1 MADLVV
7 PALGESITEAVVSS
21 WLKQVGDAVAADET
35 IAELETDKITVQLP
49 SPVAGVLAEQK
60 VPVGATVRVGD
71 VIGAVEAGAARAQP
85 PAQAAPGASA
95 ASAASAPAVPASATS
110 SAQPASAR
118 PATRQPAAAAPGT
131 ASAAVAIPVA
141 AQAPAPASAPVAASA
156 ASAAASVSA
165 SAAPAAKPSNGDGL
179 DKSALLR
186 LTPSQRATAREA
198 GSMPQRAAAAPAAG
212 AAAPAGP
219 SIEDRLAQVDPRDE
233 VVPMSPLRRRVAE
246 RLVQAQHEAASLTTF
261 NEVDMT
267 QIIDLRARYK
277 DSFEKSHG
285 VKLGFMSFFVKAC
298 VAACKA
304 FPGVNAE
311 VIGGNIVY
319 KKHYD
324 FGIAVSAPKGLVVP
338 VLRDCDALSF
348 AGVERG
354 ILTLADKARTG
365 KLALPELSGG
375 TFSITNGG
383 IYGSMMSTPLLN
395 YPQTGILGMHNIV
408 KRAVVAGEEV
418 KVRPMMYV
426 ALSYDHRVVDGRE
439 AVSFLVAVKER
450 LEAPDR
456 LLLEV

>member
-7 PALGESITEAVVSS
+7 PPLGESITEAVVSV
-21 WLKQVGDAVAADET
+21 WLKQVGDPVAADEPV
-35 IAELETDKITVQLP
+35 AELETDKVTVQLP

-60 VPVGATVRVGD
+60 VQAGATVKVADVVGT
-71 VIGAVEAGAARAQP
+71 ITAGALTKVAVP
-85 PAQAAPGASA
+85 VPGPGAAATSALSADGSAGTA
-95 ASAASAPAVPASATS
+95 ASAMATTPPAGRAASQAQTAQVAPPEPAAPPPPASPPSAQSAPAAGA
-110 SAQPASAR
+110 
-118 PATRQPAAAAPGT
+118 G
-131 ASAAVAIPVA
+131 
-141 AQAPAPASAPVAASA
+141 
-156 ASAAASVSA
+156 
-165 SAAPAAKPSNGDGL
+165 KSNGHGEPL
-179 DKSALLR
+179 DKAQLLR
-186 LTPSQRATAREA
+186 LTPSQRVHAREVGSIPHPAA
-198 GSMPQRAAAAPAAG
+198 GPAAPAAPG
-212 AAAPAGP
+212 PSPGP

-233 VVPMSPLRRRVAE
+233 VVAMSPLRKRVAE

-267 QIIDLRARYK
+267 AVMELRSKYK
-277 DSFEKSHG
+277 DSFDKTHG

-298 VAACKA
+298 VAACRA

-311 VIGGNIVY
+311 VVGGNIVY

-324 FGIAVSAPKGLVVP
+324 FGIAVSTPKGLVVP

-348 AGVERG
+348 AGIEQG
-354 ILTLADKARTG
+354 ILALADKARGG
-365 KLALPELSGG
+365 KLALADLSGG

-408 KRAVVAGEEV
+408 RRAVVIGDEI

-450 LEAPDR
+450 LEAPER
-456 LLLEV
+456 LLLEA

>member
-1 MADLVV
+1 
-7 PALGESITEAVVSS
+7 
-21 WLKQVGDAVAADET
+21 
-35 IAELETDKITVQLP
+35 
-49 SPVAGVLAEQK
+49 
-60 VPVGATVRVGD
+60 
-71 VIGAVEAGAARAQP
+71 
-85 PAQAAPGASA
+85 
-95 ASAASAPAVPASATS
+95 
-110 SAQPASAR
+110 
-118 PATRQPAAAAPGT
+118 
-131 ASAAVAIPVA
+131 
-141 AQAPAPASAPVAASA
+141 
-156 ASAAASVSA
+156 
-165 SAAPAAKPSNGDGL
+165 
-179 DKSALLR
+179 
-186 LTPSQRATAREA
+186 
-198 GSMPQRAAAAPAAG
+198 
-212 AAAPAGP
+212 
-219 SIEDRLAQVDPRDE
+219 
-233 VVPMSPLRRRVAE
+233 
-246 RLVQAQHEAASLTTF
+246 
-261 NEVDMT
+261 
-267 QIIDLRARYK
+267 
-277 DSFEKSHG
+277 
-285 VKLGFMSFFVKAC
+285 MSFFVKAC

-311 VIGGNIVY
+311 VIGGSIVY

-383 IYGSMMSTPLLN
+383 IFGSMMSTPLLN

-408 KRAVVAGEEV
+408 KRAVVVGEEV

-450 LEAPDR
+450 LETPDR

>member
-1 MADLVV
+1 MRRMADLVV
-7 PALGESITEAVVSS
+7 PALGESITEAVVSV
-21 WLKQVGDAVAADET
+21 WLKQVGDAVATDEPV
-35 IAELETDKITVQLP
+35 AELETDKVTVQLP
-49 SPVAGVLAEQK
+49 SPVAGVLAAQV

-71 VIGAVEAGAARAQP
+71 VIGSVQPGAAKADVK
-85 PAQAAPGASA
+85 PAAKPAAP
-95 ASAASAPAVPASATS
+95 
-110 SAQPASAR
+110 AQPAVAVG
-118 PATRQPAAAAPGT
+118 PAPVAAAAAAPAPAAAAPVVRP
-131 ASAAVAIPVA
+131 AAAPPSAAP
-141 AQAPAPASAPVAASA
+141 AQAV
-156 ASAAASVSA
+156 ASAAA
-165 SAAPAAKPSNGDGL
+165 PARSGNGDGL
-179 DKSALLR
+179 DKAALMK
-186 LTPSQRATAREA
+186 LTPSQRAAAREI
-198 GSMPQRAAAAPAAG
+198 GTIPHHAPVAPPP

-219 SIEDRLAQVDPRDE
+219 SAEERLAQVDPRDE
-233 VVPMSPLRRRVAE
+233 VVAMSPLRRRVAE

-267 QIIDLRARYK
+267 AVMELRARYK
-277 DSFEKSHG
+277 DSFEKAHG

-304 FPGVNAE
+304 FPGLNAE

-348 AGVERG
+348 AGVEKG
-354 ILTLADKARTG
+354 ILTLADRARTG
-365 KLALPELSGG
+365 KLSLPELSGG

-408 KRAVVAGEEV
+408 KRAVVVGDEM

-456 LLLEV
+456 MLLEV